1 MILVLVVVGW
11 GISSRGWFKISETER
26 VVKQIKDYSTITIG
40 WFYCDNIEYYL
51 MVYSKTALDARLVK
65 LGKSGKVYPD
75 VTKIRLSQVKEI
87 NDVLILYLDMLTN
100 HLMVLV

>member
-1 MILVLVVVGW
+1 M
-11 GISSRGWFKISETER
+11 FH
-26 VVKQIKDYSTITIG
+26 
-40 WFYCDNIEYYL
+40 FDNKKYYL
-51 MVYSKTALDARLVK
+51 MVYYKTALDARLVK

-75 VTKIRLSQVKEI
+75 GTKIRLSQVKEI